1 MQKCKACGIVRG
13 FALFCKIGH
22 HGRKGHY
29 YIMGSK
35 ITGKEYPLSKIFSE
49 EFDYHIPPYQ
59 RPYAWTEEEAET
71 LFDDLLDFFQTEESD
86 NYFLGSIVLIK
97 DDDKPR
103 ADVIDGQQRL
113 TTLTILFS
121 VIASCLTG
129 DNRNNCY
136 KYLREPGN
144 ELEGLEPL
152 PRLELREKD
161 KTFFQKYIQ
170 NVRLEELEALDM
182 ESLPNESQQHIKAN
196 SGLFLRKMDAV
207 FGKDEKK
214 IAEFCRFLVTRC
226 YLVAV
231 YSPSRQSAFRMFSVM
246 NSRGLNL
253 MPVDIIKSDIIGKL
267 PEKEQQYY
275 TDKWEDLEVQTS
287 RSGFNEVFAHTNM
300 IFSKA
305 KAKKNLLEEFREAVL
320 TKVTPRELIDDILE
334 PYAEAYVMLANR
346 KYVAVKN
353 AEQVNQYLFW
363 LNKIGNSDWM
373 PPAIKFLAEHK
384 NDPDYVLWFMERLE
398 RLASFLHIT
407 AKDINRRIERY
418 KRLLE
423 EMEMNPDH
431 SLDDPLASI
440 ELSNE
445 EKREFAD
452 TLDGEIYKLTGIRRN
467 FVILRLNEFVGDGA
481 AKFDFEPNI
490 LTIEHVLPQTVR
502 AGSEWEKLWPDT
514 AMRERWGNRIANL
527 VPLTRKKNS
536 EAQNHDFEKK
546 KEIYF
551 KGKSGT
557 TTYPLATQV
566 LNEKTWTPET
576 VESRQKE
583 LMNKFIECWR
593 LSYAAD
599 AEGREIAEEDAGLFF
614 IASKRGADSS
624 GYPTEG
630 GFVVKA
636 GSKVSD
642 AVVERFE
649 INYPNAYKLRNS
661 LCKEGVISGGIFQ
674 SDYEFDSISLAASLI
689 LGRRAIGQKEWVD
702 SAGTPYDESVE
713 RDGKIGEFNINDES
727 TYGALKV
734 GSLAFELFKK
744 VLETGNITDEEIE
757 KLKGKEYSKQLFSKT
772 DYPIFADNRE
782 DNRGNSNVIRYRKE
796 PIRYKGKDI
805 YFTTQW
811 FAGNRNDVIAWYHK
825 HL

>member
-1 MQKCKACGIVRG
+1 MQDRPSRKEG
-13 FALFCKIGH
+13 ALLYYGKQDY
-22 HGRKGHY
+22 RKRVSVKQD
-29 YIMGSK
+29 I
-35 ITGKEYPLSKIFSE
+35 
-49 EFDYHIPPYQ
+49 Q
-59 RPYAWTEEEAET
+59 RRV
-71 LFDDLLDFFQTEESD
+71 D

-113 TTLTILFS
+113 TTLIILFS

-136 KYLREPGN
+136 QYLRKPGN

-161 KTFFQKYIQ
+161 KTFFQKCIQ
-170 NVRLEELEALDM
+170 NVRLDELEALDM

-214 IAEFCRFLVTRC
+214 VAEFCKFLVTRC

-231 YSPSRQSAFRMFSVM
+231 YSPSQQSAFRMFSVM

-334 PYAEAYVMLANR
+334 PYAEAYVILANR

-384 NDPDYVLWFMERLE
+384 NDPDYVLWFMERL
-398 RLASFLHIT
+398 ASFLHIT

-440 ELSNE
+440 ELSNK
-445 EKREFAD
+445 EKKEFAD

-536 EAQNHDFEKK
+536 EAQNYDFEKK

-551 KGKSGT
+551 KGKS
-557 TTYPLATQV
+557 
-566 LNEKTWTPET
+566 
-576 VESRQKE
+576 
-583 LMNKFIECWR
+583 
-593 LSYAAD
+593 
-599 AEGREIAEEDAGLFF
+599 
-614 IASKRGADSS
+614 
-624 GYPTEG
+624 
-630 GFVVKA
+630 
-636 GSKVSD
+636 
-642 AVVERFE
+642 
-649 INYPNAYKLRNS
+649 
-661 LCKEGVISGGIFQ
+661 
-674 SDYEFDSISLAASLI
+674 
-689 LGRRAIGQKEWVD
+689 
-702 SAGTPYDESVE
+702 GTPYDESVE

-727 TYGALKV
+727 IYGALKV

-757 KLKGKEYSKQLFSKT
+757 KLKGKGYLLYYAMVCRQ
-772 DYPIFADNRE
+772 
-782 DNRGNSNVIRYRKE
+782 
-796 PIRYKGKDI
+796 
-805 YFTTQW
+805 
-811 FAGNRNDVIAWYHK
+811 
-825 HL
+825 

>member
-1 MQKCKACGIVRG
+1 MHAKVQSLWNNQRLCTFLQDRPSRKEG
-13 FALFCKIGH
+13 ALLYYGKQDY
-22 HGRKGHY
+22 RKRVSVKQD
-29 YIMGSK
+29 I
-35 ITGKEYPLSKIFSE
+35 
-49 EFDYHIPPYQ
+49 Q
-59 RPYAWTEEEAET
+59 RRV
-71 LFDDLLDFFQTEESD
+71 D

-136 KYLREPGN
+136 QYLRKPGN

-161 KTFFQKYIQ
+161 KTFFQKCIQ
-170 NVRLEELEALDM
+170 NVRLDELEALDM

-214 IAEFCRFLVTRC
+214 VAEFCKFLVTRC

-231 YSPSRQSAFRMFSVM
+231 YSPSQQSAFRMFSVM

-334 PYAEAYVMLANR
+334 PYAEAYVILANR

-398 RLASFLHIT
+398 RLASFLRIT

-440 ELSNE
+440 ELSNK
-445 EKREFAD
+445 EKKEFAD

-536 EAQNHDFEKK
+536 EAQNYDFEKK

-551 KGKSGT
+551 KGKS
-557 TTYPLATQV
+557 
-566 LNEKTWTPET
+566 
-576 VESRQKE
+576 
-583 LMNKFIECWR
+583 
-593 LSYAAD
+593 
-599 AEGREIAEEDAGLFF
+599 
-614 IASKRGADSS
+614 
-624 GYPTEG
+624 
-630 GFVVKA
+630 
-636 GSKVSD
+636 
-642 AVVERFE
+642 
-649 INYPNAYKLRNS
+649 
-661 LCKEGVISGGIFQ
+661 
-674 SDYEFDSISLAASLI
+674 
-689 LGRRAIGQKEWVD
+689 
-702 SAGTPYDESVE
+702 GTPYDESVE

-757 KLKGKEYSKQLFSKT
+757 KLKGKGYLLYYAMVCRQ
-772 DYPIFADNRE
+772 
-782 DNRGNSNVIRYRKE
+782 
-796 PIRYKGKDI
+796 
-805 YFTTQW
+805 
-811 FAGNRNDVIAWYHK
+811 
-825 HL
+825 